1 MEVITCNVSYYRF
14 RCGSGD
20 YMDEQRDYHGLVRV
34 RVVTDKECVLSI
46 VVFHDI
52 GCENGCC
59 PITWITESGETVEER
74 IKI

>member
-1 MEVITCNVSYYRF
+1 
-14 RCGSGD
+14 
-20 YMDEQRDYHGLVRV
+20 MDEQRDYHGLVRV

-46 VVFHDI
+46 VIFHDI

-59 PITWITESGETVEER
+59 PITWITELGKSVEER